1 MSDAPV
7 MVGEPLVSV
16 RVHLSAHLRTLA
28 KVDGELELE
37 VGTHPTLTTVL
48 DALEA
53 RHPVLK
59 GTIRNYATGRR
70 RDFIRFFA
78 CGRDLSHDP
87 AEARLPE
94 AVSLGGE
101 ALHVVG
107 AIAGG

>member
-1 MSDAPV
+1 MIKPT
-7 MVGEPLVSV
+7 VSV
-16 RVHLSAHLRTLA
+16 TVHLSAHLRTLA
-28 KVDGELELE
+28 NINGELELD

-59 GTIRNYATGRR
+59 GTIREYGTGRR

-78 CGRDLSHDP
+78 CGRDLSHES
-87 AEARLPE
+87 AEAQLPE
-94 AVSLGGE
+94 SVSSGGE

>member
-1 MSDAPV
+1 MIAPT
-7 MVGEPLVSV
+7 VSV
-16 RVHLSAHLRTLA
+16 TVHLSAHLRTLA
-28 KVDGELELE
+28 NIDGELELE

-48 DALEA
+48 DALES

-59 GTIRNYATGRR
+59 GTIRDYATGRR

-78 CGRDLSHDP
+78 CGRDLSHEP

-94 AVSLGGE
+94 SVSSGGE